1 MNTPAN
7 GNATAASRPENDS
20 EDNMPAR
27 CGAIGSLRNRKT
39 VRIIRY
45 SHLAAKCGSQVSI
58 QRTAVQP
65 G

>member
-7 GNATAASRPENDS
+7 GNSTAASGPENDS
-20 EDNMPAR
+20 EDNMLAR
-27 CGAIGSLRNRKT
+27 CGAIGRLRNRKT

-45 SHLAAKCGSQVSI
+45 PHLSPKRGSQISI